1 MLRKKTLIG
10 SRALAIV
17 AWATALP
24 LSAQTV
30 ERDTT
35 ITGPRGRTVER
46 QVEIQRKPG
55 SVQRDIQIKRPG
67 GTFDRQVQVQRSPA
81 GVPRRGPLIAGPW
94 PRPPWIPRTVVIGQP
109 APAFGFGLLA
119 APMLNFSFGGGGGG
133 GGFGGGGFGGG
144 PGGPMGGPGPG
155 GPPGA
160 PAPPPD
166 EVALMTQRL
175 QSFYSNNRKEAA
187 YKLGQL
193 GDPRAVPSLVHV
205 LKYDYHKDVRIA
217 SAIALGEI
225 GGAESAI
232 ALERASIYDHK
243 DEVRHASATA
253 LERLN
258 AKAKAAPSLS
268 SEGGRSRGLP
278 RPPDP
283 AMPSPFRGSSAS
295 PERPVDAPPPDAE
308 PAPVQAEP
316 GANQPPP
323 APTPVTGGNPP
334 GGQNRD

>member
-1 MLRKKTLIG
+1 MLRVKALVG
-10 SRALAIV
+10 SSALAV
-17 AWATALP
+17 AWWVSAMP
-24 LSAQTV
+24 LSGQTI

-35 ITGPRGRTVER
+35 ITGPGGRTVER

-55 SVQRDIQIKRPG
+55 SVTRDIQIKRPG
-67 GTFDRQVQVQRSPA
+67 GTYDRQVQVQRSPA
-81 GVPRRGPLIAGPW
+81 GVPRRGPLPGPW

-109 APAFGFGLLA
+109 VPAFGFGLLA

-133 GGFGGGGFGGG
+133 GGFGGG
-144 PGGPMGGPGPG
+144 PGAPMGGPGPG
-155 GPPGA
+155 GPPGG

-175 QSFYSNNRKEAA
+175 QSFYWNNRKEAA

-193 GDPRAVPSLVHV
+193 GDPRAVPLLIHV

-225 GGAESAI
+225 GGSESAV

-243 DEVRHASATA
+243 EDVRHASATA

-258 AKAKAAPSLS
+258 AKAKASPPMS
-268 SEGGRSRGLP
+268 SELVRP
-278 RPPDP
+278 RAVPTPPD
-283 AMPSPFRGSSAS
+283 ATTSSPFRGEQPAETAPTEPDPS
-295 PERPVDAPPPDAE
+295 PA
-308 PAPVQAEP
+308 QADP

-323 APTPVTGGNPP
+323 PPTPVSGRP
-334 GGQNRD
+334 GSGSE

>member
-1 MLRKKTLIG
+1 MKSL
-10 SRALAIV
+10 SESSAFAILCWV
-17 AWATALP
+17 LALP
-24 LSAQTV
+24 LSGQTI

-35 ITGPRGRTVER
+35 ITGPRGRTLDR

-55 SVQRDIQIKRPG
+55 SVSRDIQIKRPG
-67 GTFDRQVQVQRSPA
+67 GTFERQVQVQRSPA
-81 GVPRRGPLIAGPW
+81 GVRRGPLIPGPW

-133 GGFGGGGFGGG
+133 FGGGGPGVPFRGGG
-144 PGGPMGGPGPG
+144 PA
-155 GPPGA
+155 GPPGG

-166 EVALMTQRL
+166 EVALMAQRL

-187 YKLGQL
+187 YTLGQL

-225 GGAESAI
+225 GGSESAI
-232 ALERASIYDHK
+232 ALERSSIYDHK
-243 DEVRHASATA
+243 EDVRQASATA

-258 AKAKAAPSLS
+258 AKAKSAPPTS
-268 SEGGRSRGLP
+268 SHVVRP
-278 RPPDP
+278 RAVPVPPDP
-283 AMPSPFRGSSAS
+283 TTPSPFRGR
-295 PERPVDAPPPDAE
+295 ETTGE
-308 PAPVQAEP
+308 PAAETPAAISEPTPAQADP

-323 APTPVTGGNPP
+323 PPTPVTGNPGSGN
-334 GGQNRD
+334 G

>member
-1 MLRKKTLIG
+1 MRRTKTLVG
-10 SRALAIV
+10 SSALAIV
-17 AWATALP
+17 CWASAMP
-24 LSAQTV
+24 LSGQTI

-35 ITGPRGRTVER
+35 ITGPRGRTLER

-55 SVQRDIQIKRPG
+55 SVERDIQIKRPG
-67 GTFDRQVQVQRSPA
+67 GTVERQVQVQRSPA
-81 GVPRRGPLIAGPW
+81 IAARRGPMVAGPW

-119 APMLNFSFGGGGGG
+119 APMLNFSFGGGGFGG
-133 GGFGGGGFGGG
+133 GGGGGGFGGG
-144 PGGPMGGPGPG
+144 PGGPFGGGGPA
-155 GPPGA
+155 GPPGG

-193 GDPRAVPSLVHV
+193 GDPRAVPSLIHV

-225 GGAESAI
+225 GGSESAI
-232 ALERASIYDHK
+232 ALERSSIYDHK
-243 DEVRHASATA
+243 EDVRHASATA

-258 AKAKAAPSLS
+258 AKAKAS
-268 SEGGRSRGLP
+268 SPGSSQVMRRREVP
-278 RPPDP
+278 MPPDP
-283 AMPSPFRGSSAS
+283 STPSPFRRSAATG
-295 PERPVDAPPPDAE
+295 EPPYETP
-308 PAPVQAEP
+308 PAQAEP
-316 GANQPPP
+316 PQSQADPATNQPPP
-323 APTPVTGGNPP
+323 PPTPVAGNP
-334 GGQNRD
+334 GGENR

>member
-1 MLRKKTLIG
+1 MLKTKTLVG
-10 SRALAIV
+10 SWTLAIV
-17 AWATALP
+17 WWASGMP
-24 LSAQTV
+24 LSGQTI
-30 ERDTT
+30 ERETT
-35 ITGPRGRTVER
+35 VTGPRGRSVER
-46 QVEIQRKPG
+46 QTEIQRKPG
-55 SVQRDIQIKRPG
+55 SIERETTVTGPRGRSIE
-67 GTFDRQVQVQRSPA
+67 RQVQVQRSPA
-81 GVPRRGPLIAGPW
+81 GVPRRGPMLGGPW

-133 GGFGGGGFGGG
+133 GGPGGPIGGGGPAGG
-144 PGGPMGGPGPG
+144 PGG
-155 GPPGA
+155 

-193 GDPRAVPSLVHV
+193 GDPRAIPSLIHV

-225 GGAESAI
+225 GGSESAI

-243 DEVRHASATA
+243 EDVRHAATTA

-258 AKAKAAPSLS
+258 AKAKESASNPSQVIRPR
-268 SEGGRSRGLP
+268 GGVP
-278 RPPDP
+278 IPPDP
-283 AMPSPFRGSSAS
+283 TAPSPFR
-295 PERPVDAPPPDAE
+295 RNAPTGQPPTEPPAVEPE
-308 PAPVQAEP
+308 PAPAQNDN
-316 GANQPPP
+316 GTNQPPP
-323 APTPVTGGNPP
+323 APTPVTGNP
-334 GGQNRD
+334 GG